1 MYPCERIAVNLHIVT
16 WGCLFHGECSLMQ
29 TYFEVF
35 NSHRRICEETLADA
49 DVDAS
54 LLRSLLQVVK
64 SLWDTVGGHSGF
76 SAYLLL

>member
-1 MYPCERIAVNLHIVT
+1 
-16 WGCLFHGECSLMQ
+16 MQ